1 MSIIFFRMRILNI
14 LMIPMDTSQH
24 QMFNI
29 SLKYKTP
36 EKVNTQATVNFTLA
50 IASILFHHPPWPFT
64 PQL

>member
-1 MSIIFFRMRILNI
+1 
-14 LMIPMDTSQH
+14 MIPMDTSQH